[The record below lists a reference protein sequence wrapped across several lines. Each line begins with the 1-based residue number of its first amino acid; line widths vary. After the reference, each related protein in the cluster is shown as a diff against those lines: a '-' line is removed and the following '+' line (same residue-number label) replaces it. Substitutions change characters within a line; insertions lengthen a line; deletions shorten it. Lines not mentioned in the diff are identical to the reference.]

1 MFITPHLKRI
11 YDGKADQWKEGAL
24 LSCFGDHV
32 GSRDKKV
39 NFLFLLSNTHASMLG
54 YFLKS
59 FQSWGFLREGQRPMQ
74 VSWFSHCSA
83 PFSVD
88 YRACAMTKRAAETGL
103 EFFSAWFC
111 PYAQRAWIALEHHGL
126 KYSKV
131 EGLLPDAPGQDFKSY
146 KKHPRLLELT
156 FDLMLRWQL
165 FSFLSIFSGRQEWD
179 AGSHTRSSCLSFGRN
194 PKGLVPTLCEDG
206 MPPVYESAV
215 CVEYIDELAARGGGN
230 SSLMPGSPAE
240 RAALRLKVDWINK
253 ILGDK

>member
-11 YDGKADQWKEGAL
+11 YDGKADPGWKEGAL
-24 LSCFGDHV
+24 LSCFGEHV

-39 NFLFLLSNTHASMLG
+39 SFLFLLSNTHASMLG

-74 VSWFSHCSA
+74 ASWFSHCSA

-111 PYAQRAWIALEHHGL
+111 PYAQRAWTALEHHGL

-131 EGLLPDAPGQDFKSY
+131 EGLLPDAPGQDFKGY

-165 FSFLSIFSGRQEWD
+165 FSFLSTFLGR
-179 AGSHTRSSCLSFGRN
+179 
-194 PKGLVPTLCEDG
+194 
-206 MPPVYESAV
+206 
-215 CVEYIDELAARGGGN
+215 
-230 SSLMPGSPAE
+230 
-240 RAALRLKVDWINK
+240 
-253 ILGDK
+253 